1 MNRIIYILSFFLFSG
16 YYIGLE
22 IIISIGRTDIS
33 RYYSI
38 PIRII
43 QFLGMLYLIY
53 KGIKNGLKINSF
65 FFILSFCFLYFL
77 KIFYT
82 ENTPIEG
89 NEQPL
94 KNNWIEYIFY
104 YFVATFLPILAFA
117 SFNFKEYSKYVINGI
132 IFSSFIFALVSIYI
146 YYDAIGTGVGRISLL
161 VYEDP
166 SQESTISP
174 LALSYGSGLGISLCL
189 YSLFFEKTTFWKRI
203 YLFAVI
209 GASLVIFFMG
219 SSRGALVAVLLSIIC
234 LFLYSNYKNKII
246 AAFFILISIPLSF
259 ILSEKIGSNLFER
272 TDDALSSGDTSG
284 RNELWQDAWGQFVNS
299 PILGGRIEVSGI
311 YPHNMFL
318 EVIMATGIV
327 GLVLFFIPFFRT
339 LYNGIKISNKDKIYL
354 IPLIIF
360 INGFSQ
366 NMFSGAIYNMT
377 LLSVGYGIFLSN
389 FNYSKLK

>member
-1 MNRIIYILSFFLFSG
+1 MNKIIYILSFFLFSG

-22 IIISIGRTDIS
+22 IIISLGRTDVS
-33 RYYSI
+33 RFYSI

-43 QFLGMLYLIY
+43 QLGCMFYLIY
-53 KGIKNGLKINSF
+53 KGIKNGLKINSI
-65 FFILSFCFLYFL
+65 FFIIFFCFFYFL
-77 KIFYT
+77 KVLYT
-82 ENTPIEG
+82 ENTPLED
-89 NEQPL
+89 NEMPL
-94 KNNWIEYIFY
+94 KNNWVEYIFY

-117 SFNFKEYSKYVINGI
+117 SFNFKKYAKYIINGI
-132 IFSSFIFALVSIYI
+132 ILSSFIFALVTIYI

-161 VYEDP
+161 IYDDP

-174 LALSYGSGLGISLCL
+174 LALSYGSSLGISLCL
-189 YSLFFEKTTFWKRI
+189 YSLFFEKKSFWYRI
-203 YLFAVI
+203 YLFSVI
-209 GASLVIFFMG
+209 GVSLVIFFLG
-219 SSRGALVAVLLSIIC
+219 SSRGALVAILLSVMC
-234 LFLYSNYKNKII
+234 LFLFSNYKNKII
-246 AAFFILISIPLSF
+246 AAIFIFISIPFSF

-284 RNELWQDAWGQFVNS
+284 RNELWEDAWNQFINN

-318 EVIMATGIV
+318 EVMMATGII
-327 GLVLFFIPFFRT
+327 GMILFCIPFFKSIF
-339 LYNGIKISNKDKIYL
+339 NGMKFSKNDKLYL

-360 INGFSQ
+360 INGLSQ

-389 FNYSKLK
+389 FNYSES

>member
-1 MNRIIYILSFFLFSG
+1 MNKIIYILSFFLFSG

-22 IIISIGRTDIS
+22 IIISLGRTDIS
-33 RYYSI
+33 RFYSI

-43 QFLGMLYLIY
+43 QFLGMFYLIY
-53 KGIKNGLKINSF
+53 RGIKKGLKIDSI
-65 FFILSFCFLYFL
+65 FFIISFCILYFL
-77 KIFYT
+77 KVFYT

-94 KNNWIEYIFY
+94 KNNWAEYIFY

-146 YYDAIGTGVGRISLL
+146 YYDAIGSGVGRISLL

-189 YSLFFEKTTFWKRI
+189 YSLFFEKKSFWNRI

-209 GASLVIFFMG
+209 GVSLVIFFMG
-219 SSRGALVAVLLSIIC
+219 SSRGALVAILLSVVC
-234 LFLYSNYKNKII
+234 LFLFSNYKNKII
-246 AAFFILISIPLSF
+246 AAIFIFVSIPLSF

-284 RNELWQDAWGQFVNS
+284 RNELWQDALNQFANS
-299 PILGGRIEVSGI
+299 PIFGGRIEVSGI

-318 EVIMATGIV
+318 EVMMATGIV
-327 GLVLFFIPFFRT
+327 GIILFCIPFFKC
-339 LYNGIKISNKDKIYL
+339 LFNGIKFSNEDKIYL

-389 FNYSKLK
+389 FNYSKS